1 MTSKDSAAMLCDPPG
16 AGKTA
21 QAIGLIDR
29 LRLRGVLIICP
40 ASLRLN
46 WEREIKRWSPNRKVT
61 VLMTGS
67 QEIPAEADVVITSY
81 SLASR
86 FPQAEKLSKQYWDF
100 LICDEAHALKSPT
113 SQQTKIILKDIWPK
127 ALYRLAI
134 TGTPVPNGRAAEA
147 FPLFSRMLS
156 RTFGDWKKYCA
167 RYCIP
172 KETFHGITY
181 PWSRNLDELGAIARD
196 CFMVRRSRDEILSE
210 LPEMVRSIVPLELA
224 GQWVTKAEENID
236 YDDIIA
242 CIEMGAP
249 IQPTHIATARKEVG
263 IIKALPA
270 VDYIKQILTEEE
282 QVVVFCHH
290 VDVFVTLKVGLNKAN
305 ISSVEIHG
313 STAPVSR
320 QAAVDDFQAG
330 KAQVFLGSIT
340 AANTGITLTK
350 ASTVIFVEADWVPST
365 NEQAEG
371 RIRRIGQK
379 EIMRAI
385 YLVAP
390 DSLDEAILSTVLR
403 KQNDI
408 NTLMTKG

>member
-1 MTSKDSAAMLCDPPG
+1 MSGNQD
-16 AGKTA
+16 
-21 QAIGLIDR
+21 
-29 LRLRGVLIICP
+29 
-40 ASLRLN
+40 
-46 WEREIKRWSPNRKVT
+46 
-61 VLMTGS
+61 
-67 QEIPAEADVVITSY
+67 IPAEADVVITSY

-86 FPQAEKLSKQYWDF
+86 VPQSQKLSSQYWDF

-113 SQQTKIILKDIWPK
+113 SQQTKVILKDVWPK

-156 RTFGDWKKYCA
+156 RTFGDWKKFCA

-172 KETFHGITY
+172 KETPYGMTY
-181 PWSRNLDELGAIARD
+181 PWSRHLDELGGIASD
-196 CFMVRRSRDEILSE
+196 CFMVRRSREEILSE
-210 LPEMVRSIVPLELA
+210 LPELTRSIVPLDLA
-224 GQWVTKAEENID
+224 SEWVTKAESGID
-236 YDDIIA
+236 YDDVID

-249 IQPTHIATARKEVG
+249 IQPTHIATARKDVG
-263 IIKALPA
+263 LIKALPA
-270 VDYIKQILTEEE
+270 VEYIKQILTEEDH
-282 QVVVFCHH
+282 VVVFCHH
-290 VDVFVTLKVGLNKAN
+290 TDVFTIIKVALHKAGV
-305 ISSVEIHG
+305 STVEIHG
-313 STAPVSR
+313 STPPEAR
-320 QAAVDDFQAG
+320 QAAVDDFQNG
-330 KAQVFLGSIT
+330 EAQVFLGSIT
-340 AANTGITLTK
+340 AASTGITLTK

-408 NTLMTKG
+408 NTLMTKR